1 MNMKERIGIK
11 EALTFDDVLLVP
23 QYSEILPRDVDL
35 STYLTKKVTLNVPLI
50 SAAMD
55 TVTEYKMAIAL
66 AREGGIGVIHK
77 NLSISNQV
85 EQVDLVKRSE
95 SGMIL
100 NPITISKNK
109 TIGDALEIME
119 KFSISG
125 IPVVDKEKLL
135 GILTNR
141 DIRFED
147 DHSILI
153 SKRMTK
159 ENLVTVNEGISMED
173 AKKIL
178 QKNRIEKLL
187 VIDKNKKLSG
197 LITVKDILKK
207 QSCPNAAVDKHGRLV
222 CGAAVGIQ
230 ETTLDR
236 VGALLDVYLDI
247 IFIDTAHAHSKS
259 VINQIK
265 LIKKEYPNCELIVG
279 NIATAEAAEM
289 LVDNGV
295 DAVKV
300 GIGAGSSCTTRIV
313 AGIGVPQL
321 ASVIDVYE
329 FASKNG
335 TSLIS
340 DGGMRYSGDIAKSL
354 AAGAGCV
361 MLGSLFAGTDESPG
375 EMILWEG
382 RSYKSYRGMGS
393 IAAMKVG
400 SKDRYFQTKSS
411 NKKLVP
417 EGIEGMIPFK
427 GPVSDTVH
435 QLIGGIKSSMG
446 YCGAKDISSFPKKAK
461 FVRITSSGMIESH
474 PHDIKITKESPN
486 YHKPYA

>member
-1 MNMKERIGIK
+1 MKETHKIK
-11 EALTFDDVLLVP
+11 EALTFDDILLVP
-23 QYSEILPRDVDL
+23 QYSEVLPRDVDI
-35 STYLTKKVTLNVPLI
+35 SCQLTKNIVLNTPFL

-55 TVTEYKMAIAL
+55 TVTEYKMGIAL
-66 AREGGIGVIHK
+66 AREGGMGVIHK
-77 NLSISNQV
+77 NLSIENQA

-100 NPITISKNK
+100 NPITISKDK
-109 TIGDALEIME
+109 SIEDAMKIMK

-125 IPVVDKEKLL
+125 IPVVNDGKLE
-135 GILTNR
+135 GIITNR

-147 DHSILI
+147 DYSISI

-159 ENLVTVNEGISMED
+159 ENLITVQEGIGMGE

-187 VIDKNKKLSG
+187 VVDKNGKLSG

-207 QSCPNAAVDKHGRLV
+207 LSYPSAALDKHGRLV
-222 CGAAVGIQ
+222 CGAAVGI
-230 ETTLDR
+230 EDNTLDR
-236 VGALLDVYLDI
+236 VGALIDASVDLL
-247 IFIDTAHAHSKS
+247 FIDTAHAHSQS
-259 VINQIK
+259 VINQIDM
-265 LIKKEYPNCELIVG
+265 IKKEYASVEIVVG
-279 NIATAEAAEM
+279 NIATSAAAEK
-289 LVDNGV
+289 LIDHGV
-295 DAVKV
+295 DVIKV

-313 AGIGVPQL
+313 AGVGVPQL
-321 ASVIDVYE
+321 TSVMNAYE
-329 FASKNG
+329 VASKNNIEV
-335 TSLIS
+335 IS

-361 MLGSLFAGTDESPG
+361 MLGSLFAGTEESPG

-400 SKDRYFQTKSS
+400 SKDRYFQSRS
-411 NKKLVP
+411 NNKKLVP
-417 EGIEGMIPFK
+417 EGIEGIVPYK
-427 GPVSDTVH
+427 GPVGDTVH
-435 QLIGGIKSSMG
+435 QLIGGVKSSMG
-446 YCGAKDISSFPKKAK
+446 YCGARNIKSFPSQAEFIK
-461 FVRITSSGMIESH
+461 ITSSGIVESH

-486 YHKPYA
+486 YHKPR

>member
-1 MNMKERIGIK
+1 MKKNNKIR
-11 EALTFDDVLLVP
+11 EALTFDDILLVP
-23 QYSEILPRDVDL
+23 QYSEILPRDV
-35 STYLTKKVTLNVPLI
+35 SIACQLTKNIKLNTPFI

-55 TVTEYKMAIAL
+55 TVTEYKMGIAL
-66 AREGGIGVIHK
+66 AREGGMGVIHK
-77 NLSISNQV
+77 NLSIEDQA

-109 TIGDALEIME
+109 TIEDAMKIME

-125 IPVVDKEKLL
+125 IPVVNNGKLE
-135 GILTNR
+135 GIITNR

-147 DHSILI
+147 DYTIEI

-159 ENLVTVNEGISMED
+159 ENLVTVHEGIEMDD

-187 VIDKNKKLSG
+187 VVDEEGKLSG

-207 QSCPNAAVDKHGRLV
+207 QSYPDAALDKHGRLV
-222 CGAAVGIQ
+222 CGAAVGI
-230 ETTLDR
+230 EDNTLDR
-236 VGALLDVYLDI
+236 VGALIDVSVDLL
-247 IFIDTAHAHSKS
+247 FIDTAHAHSKS
-259 VINQIK
+259 VVNQIDM
-265 LIKKEYPNCELIVG
+265 IKKEYPSSEIVVG
-279 NIATAEAAEM
+279 NIATSAAAEK
-289 LVDNGV
+289 LIDHGV
-295 DAVKV
+295 DVIKV

-313 AGIGVPQL
+313 AGVGVPQL
-321 ASVIDVYE
+321 TSVMDAYE
-329 FASKNG
+329 VACKKNIQV
-335 TSLIS
+335 IS

-361 MLGSLFAGTDESPG
+361 MLGSLFAGTEESPG

-382 RSYKSYRGMGS
+382 RSYKAYRGMGS
-393 IAAMKVG
+393 ISAMKVG
-400 SKDRYFQTKSS
+400 SKDRYFQSKSD

-417 EGIEGMIPFK
+417 EGIEGMVPYK
-427 GPVSDTVH
+427 GPVGDTVH
-435 QLIGGIKSSMG
+435 QLMGGVKSSMG
-446 YCGAKDISSFPKKAK
+446 YCGAKDIKSFPSQAEFIK
-461 FVRITSSGMIESH
+461 ITSSGIIESH

-486 YHKPYA
+486 YHKPK